1 MTDTGSTVIV
11 DEANKAF
18 DETVSKALLTEANK
32 VGLKIEDEVP
42 TINKIKMLFMQRN
55 NHCQKLMQLVIKYS
69 I

>member
-32 VGLKIEDEVP
+32 VGLKS
-42 TINKIKMLFMQRN
+42 KM
-55 NHCQKLMQLVIKYS
+55 KYLR
-69 I
+69 